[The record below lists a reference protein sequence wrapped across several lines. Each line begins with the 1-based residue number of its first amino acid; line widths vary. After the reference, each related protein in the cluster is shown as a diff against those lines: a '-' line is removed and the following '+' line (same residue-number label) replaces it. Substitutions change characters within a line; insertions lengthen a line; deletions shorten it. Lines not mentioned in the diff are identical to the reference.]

1 MAEKFIFHMYGVN
14 KFYGQRQA
22 LKDINLSFYPGAKI
36 GIVGE
41 NGSGKTTVLRIM
53 AGHDTEFQGRAQIT
67 PGFPAEQ
74 AGLEEED
81 VILAVDGIEI
91 NSVEELVK
99 TIRSQ
104 EVGQEIEITY
114 WRGNSENTTRATLVE
129 MPEL

>member
-53 AGHDTEFQGRAQIT
+53 AGRDTEFQGHAQIT
-67 PGFPAEQ
+67 PGFRAGMVEQEPQLDPSLSVWQEALTATSEVKRLQQAIQDVAAE
-74 AGLEEED
+74 
-81 VILAVDGIEI
+81 
-91 NSVEELVK
+91 
-99 TIRSQ
+99 
-104 EVGQEIEITY
+104 
-114 WRGNSENTTRATLVE
+114 
-129 MPEL
+129 